1 MTDVLLE
8 KAIREI
14 TGQEREILDQFAKAF
29 IAAKSIQTETDV
41 AWLVTHLQLNKQYTN
56 ENGLG
61 GWRYWF
67 SFHGDDYDTV
77 DIQNAPVGSI
87 LVSCKK
93 CGEPIFF
100 TKSMQLIDKNS

>member
-1 MTDVLLE
+1 MDEMLE
-8 KAIREI
+8 KAVREI
-14 TGQEREILDQFAKAF
+14 AGKEREIIDQFAKVF
-29 IAAKSIQTETDV
+29 VAAKSLQTETDLV
-41 AWLVTHLQLNKQYTN
+41 WLLTHLQINRQDTC
-56 ENGLG
+56 ENGLAG
-61 GWRYWF
+61 YRLWF
-67 SFHGDDYDTV
+67 SFHADDYDTV